1 MKAHLLP
8 PSTRHHC
15 NEFNQRFHSFHI
27 HTCLLANSGVKKQV
41 YGVPSWRSQQRKASS
56 IVGYS
61 FAEMMKNKKNAH
73 TNSIHSI
80 SLAFMQHQ
88 IIHDEFRIN
97 SACPT
102 SLSYIAL
109 ASHVCRR
116 VRLIGGPFFVPPSRN
131 DTFSCV
137 IHYKTCLIWWW
148 WRKPERNNFVLMII
162 WLIPSLEQYN
172 HVTYSTVAVPS
183 ELRCYGIRVA
193 DSRGAR

>member
-61 FAEMMKNKKNAH
+61 FAEMMKNKKTHTQIPFIQFPLLSCNIKLFT
-73 TNSIHSI
+73 TNSALILPARRVFLILRWH
-80 SLAFMQHQ
+80 
-88 IIHDEFRIN
+88 R
-97 SACPT
+97 T
-102 SLSYIAL
+102 SVV
-109 ASHVCRR
+109 VCRW
-116 VRLIGGPFFVPPSRN
+116 LLGH
-131 DTFSCV
+131 FSCPLREMTLFLV
-137 IHYKTCLIWWW
+137 SFIIKLVWFGGG
-148 WRKPERNNFVLMII
+148 EENRN
-162 WLIPSLEQYN
+162 ETKQN